1 MKGIIILAVLASV
14 AIASPA
20 LNVCEQ
26 KNEVLG
32 NALQN
37 FAIKNIPKD
46 LRADCQTCYDDI
58 LLAVADCFGSA
69 SWLQCIED
77 ILGAGNPCIDCV
89 CEVINDICG
98 IFGCDWS
105 C

>member
-1 MKGIIILAVLASV
+1 MPTYGT
-14 AIASPA
+14 
-20 LNVCEQ
+20 
-26 KNEVLG
+26 NEIRTFL
-32 NALQN
+32 
-37 FAIKNIPKD
+37 IKFSSKLLITY
-46 LRADCQTCYDDI
+46 LLFLDCQTCYDDI

>member
-20 LNVCEQ
+20 LNVTHNSKNNIFSLAIIFLFKHTQQVCEQ

-46 LRADCQTCYDDI
+46 LRAGTMHI
-58 LLAVADCFGSA
+58 L
-69 SWLQCIED
+69 IT
-77 ILGAGNPCIDCV
+77 
-89 CEVINDICG
+89 
-98 IFGCDWS
+98 
-105 C
+105 

>member
-1 MKGIIILAVLASV
+1 M
-14 AIASPA
+14 
-20 LNVCEQ
+20 
-26 KNEVLG
+26 LG

-37 FAIKNIPKD
+37 LAFKNIPKD
-46 LRADCQTCYDDI
+46 LRAGTLPSNLYHQKKIFNAVSFLKLQLFFLDCQTCYDDI

-77 ILGAGNPCIDCV
+77 ILGAGNPCIECV
-89 CEVINDICG
+89 CEVIQDICG
-98 IFGCDWS
+98 LFGCDWS